1 MPSRHLL
8 SPGAEVDEGRINRRL
23 TRRRKKMGLSPLL
36 RPEPGLPETLPSQPP
51 RGPTQRQRL
60 PEHTKS
66 VLKSPISSRPVAKAR
81 VRFES
86 HEKEDCTD
94 TGDQTAPHALH
105 DDKNMDVHNMDMDGD
120 GAFDSLAALYDTQHQ
135 QPRDTVIAAETT
147 SQLESQADP
156 HGSIGQALGQS
167 ANFIFDIFHSGLNL
181 AIRALML
188 MQKPFKTTI
197 GQWVLNHLMYIITA
211 IVLFAAALLCTYMF
225 GFNLYCY
232 IIKYEI
238 ESAPLQFLQQAI
250 PASMV
255 SICTPVRAGPRNAYS
270 SVLPRYDPINWN
282 PQSPSIYKFLRRVF
296 SGMENSELI
305 MSQFTE
311 PFRDTYK
318 EGLDEASQLEHDFL
332 AQQKALWNN
341 VNHYIEN
348 FPYNEPRTS
357 RILGYLGFVNRGLL
371 NQARRLNLDLTSM
384 LANAQTQTRS
394 FRNKLYPED
403 IDTGVSRK
411 LSSKETQQHKAKLER
426 VIGMMPQSAKQGE
439 LYDQSVIWSAA
450 SEVAHDMLQNRVR
463 MLDDD
468 GIWLRGTVVALKGN
482 YTKAKTYCD
491 DRKKRVC
498 EDFALDMVEGAL
510 GAAQVWRAR
519 LKSHIVQCGR

>member
-1 MPSRHLL
+1 MTSRHLL

-23 TRRRKKMGLSPLL
+23 TRRRKKMGLSPLS
-36 RPEPGLPETLPSQPP
+36 RPEPGLLETLPSQRPQLEPARGLTPQPQCPP
-51 RGPTQRQRL
+51 EP
-60 PEHTKS
+60 TKS

-86 HEKEDCTD
+86 HEKEDG
-94 TGDQTAPHALH
+94 TGDQTVPQ
-105 DDKNMDVHNMDMDGD
+105 NPRV
-120 GAFDSLAALYDTQHQ
+120 ALYGTQHQ
-135 QPRDTVIAAETT
+135 QPRDTVTSESETT
-147 SQLESQADP
+147 SQLKLQAVPRD
-156 HGSIGQALGQS
+156 SFTQTLRQS
-167 ANFIFDIFHSGLNL
+167 ANFIFDIFHSGLSL

-188 MQKPFKTTI
+188 IQMPFKTTL
-197 GQWVLNHLMYIITA
+197 GRWVLILLMFSIIV
-211 IVLFAAALLCTYMF
+211 IVLVVAALLGTYMF

-232 IIKYEI
+232 IIKYETD
-238 ESAPLQFLQQAI
+238 SAPLQLLQQALPI
-250 PASMV
+250 SMV
-255 SICTPVRAGPRNAYS
+255 GICTPVRSGPRNAYS

-282 PQSPSIYKFLRRVF
+282 HQSPSMYKFLQRVF
-296 SGMENSELI
+296 GDMENSELI

-318 EGLDEASQLEHDFL
+318 EGLDEASQLEHEFL

-357 RILGYLGFVNRGLL
+357 RILGHLGFVNRGLL
-371 NQARRLNLDLTSM
+371 DQARRLNLDLTTM
-384 LANAQTQTRS
+384 LSNARTQTRS
-394 FRNKLYPED
+394 FHNKLYPQD
-403 IDTGVSRK
+403 VNTGIARK
-411 LSSKETQQHKAKLER
+411 LFSKETQQHKAKLER
-426 VIGMMPQSAKQGE
+426 IIGIMPQNAQQGD

-463 MLDDD
+463 KLEDD
-468 GIWLRGTVVALKGN
+468 GIWLRGMVAALKGN
-482 YTKAKTYCD
+482 YTKAKTYCE

-510 GAAQVWRAR
+510 GAAQMWRAR
-519 LKSHIVQCGR
+519 LKSHIVQCGRYWLVAELGWMMG